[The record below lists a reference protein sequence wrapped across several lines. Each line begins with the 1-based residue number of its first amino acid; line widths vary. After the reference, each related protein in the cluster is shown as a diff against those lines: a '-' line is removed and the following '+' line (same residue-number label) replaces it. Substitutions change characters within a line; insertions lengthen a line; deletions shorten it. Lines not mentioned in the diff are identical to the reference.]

1 MEHNLI
7 ELWEQSK
14 PLTEQTEEVQ
24 NIVAEIMMGE
34 PDSISDEPAG
44 IYPRITQKKWLID
57 GGELQENYSYLHPA
71 NHSQNGLINNIEY
84 AVVST

>member
-7 ELWEQSK
+7 ELWEQGK
-14 PLTEQTEEVQ
+14 PLTEQTDGVQ
-24 NIVAEIMMGE
+24 NMVSEIMMGE

-44 IYPRITQKKWLID
+44 IYPRITQKKWLIE

-71 NHSQNGLINNIEY
+71 NHSQNGLINTISY

>member
-1 MEHNLI
+1 MEHILI
-7 ELWEQSK
+7 ELWNNEL
-14 PLTEQTEEVQ
+14 PLTEQTDEVQ
-24 NIVAEIMMGE
+24 SIVAEIMLGE

-84 AVVST
+84 AVVSE